1 MGSYPRRLLTEGE
14 EVVAEFRS
22 HWRLLV
28 IPAFWALV
36 GLVIIVLTWTWLPPD
51 EPIVDWIVTAG
62 GIGILLNWGFR
73 PFINWFFRLYVLTT
87 ERLIVRSGVIAR
99 RGFEIPL
106 ENINDVRFSQNILER
121 MLRSGDLLI
130 ESAGEQGQSRF
141 ADIKDPEGFQ
151 SEIYRVR
158 ELRAAELAGAAIDP
172 ASKLEMLARLHRQGV
187 LSDAEFEE
195 KRRGLLD
202 QI

>member
-1 MGSYPRRLLTEGE
+1 MTEGE
-14 EVVAEFRS
+14 SVVHEFHS

-36 GLVIIVLTWTWLPPD
+36 GLAVIVLTWTWLPPD
-51 EPIVDWIVTAG
+51 EPIVDWIVTAA
-62 GIGILLNWGFR
+62 GIGIILFWGFR
-73 PFINWFFRLYVLTT
+73 PFINWFFRMYVLTT

-121 MLRSGDLLI
+121 LLSSGDLLI

-141 ADIKDPEGFQ
+141 ADIPEPEAFQ

-158 ELRAAELAGAAIDP
+158 EQRAAELAGAAVDP

-187 LSDAEFEE
+187 ISDEEFES
-195 KRRGLLD
+195 KRRSLFD